1 MHMHAEIGQE
11 ILDSSLNHYIA
22 PLTMSDYAEYRDSSL
37 DPPYTYG
44 TAGYLSHMYITVF
57 CIYNEVGE
65 CIVQLVISRVCL

>member
-1 MHMHAEIGQE
+1 
-11 ILDSSLNHYIA
+11 
-22 PLTMSDYAEYRDSSL
+22 MSDYAEYRDSSL